1 MPTPARTDR
10 AAIVEAG
17 RLIVESSGLEGLTM
31 QAVAERVG
39 VRAPSLYKHVRDRRE
54 LIALVV
60 GATLDDL
67 AGRLVATTSE
77 PDPRARLVLQ
87 ATELRRFAHQHPA
100 GFSLVF
106 ALHDA
111 PRPEPETAAR
121 AVSPVLDAVAELV
134 GAEHALDGARLV
146 TAWANGFLSMELGG
160 AFRLGPGVDEAWE
173 WGLHR
178 IIAALSDR
186 G

>member
-10 AAIVEAG
+10 AAIVAAG

-31 QAVAERVG
+31 QAVAEHVG

-67 AGRLVATTSE
+67 ATRLVATESE
-77 PDPRARLVLQ
+77 RDPRQRLVAQ
-87 ATELRRFAHQHPA
+87 ATALRHFAHEHPT

-106 ALHDA
+106 AVHDT
-111 PRPEPETAAR
+111 PRVEPETAAR
-121 AVSPVLDAVAELV
+121 AVAPVLDAVAELV

-160 AFRLGPGVDEAWE
+160 AFQLGPGVDEAWE

-178 IIAALSDR
+178 IIAALEDR